1 MDFTIINESKTFTLY
16 GFSTVHDENKSYGEE
31 IIALLNKI
39 WPKVGDMKHTG
50 VNHAVYDADN
60 RLFAGI
66 ELISPEEGDSILEK
80 REICFQKYAY
90 CKHIGP
96 YSKLGDTYNR
106 FHSSIEA
113 LGQQHTFPLIE
124 VYGHWNEDE
133 SKLETEIYSKL
144 K

>member
-1 MDFTIINESKTFTLY
+1 MDFSIMNETKTFTLY

-31 IIALLNKI
+31 IIALLNEI
-39 WPKVGDMKHTG
+39 WPKVGEMKHTG
-50 VNHAVYDADN
+50 ISHAVYDADDH
-60 RLFAGI
+60 LFAGI
-66 ELISPEEGDSILEK
+66 ELISPHGADSILEK

-96 YSKLGDTYNR
+96 YSKFSDTYSR

-113 LGQQHTFPLIE
+113 LGEQYTFPLME
-124 VYGHWNEDE
+124 VYGHWTDDE
-133 SKLETEIYSKL
+133 SKLETEIYSTL